1 MEGIFVNSSDT
12 GNPEAGL
19 DAMRLRLLAKRD
31 DIEIMVQT
39 VLPNA
44 VFWVTPAEDPE
55 TLEFFF
61 IFDGSVE
68 LTVEGETKVLL
79 PGDSFYV
86 NGLKEDILLK
96 TEQETRILYVTN
108 RPVFDSLFG
117 FHDDLTRLLMRIN
130 DKDHYTFNHSKNVL
144 RYSIKLYELLKDQ
157 CSGVSMDDMAV
168 AALFHDVGK
177 CFVPDEI
184 LKKNDKLLPGEY
196 RYIMRHPLDSARLLR
211 PHFGER
217 IAEIAQ
223 NHHERLDGSGYP
235 MGITADEISFEAKI
249 VTVADVFDAMISD
262 RGYNHV
268 KTPLEAA
275 KELCEQTHLFDERV
289 TSALLTLVTSNALDC
304 VGGAQE

>member
-1 MEGIFVNSSDT
+1 MEGVFVNSPET

-19 DAMRLRLLAKRD
+19 DTVRLRLLAKRD
-31 DIEIMVQT
+31 DIEIMAQT

-44 VFWVTPAEDPE
+44 VFWVTPAKDIE

-61 IFDGSVE
+61 VFDGSVE
-68 LTVEGETKVLL
+68 LAIEGELKKLL

-96 TEQETRILYVTN
+96 TEQETHILYVTN

-130 DKDHYTFNHSKNVL
+130 DKDHYTFNHSRNVM
-144 RYSIKLYELLKDQ
+144 RYSVRLFELLKDQ
-157 CSGVSMDDMAV
+157 CSGVSVDDMIV

-177 CFVPDEI
+177 CFIPDEI
-184 LKKNDKLLPGEY
+184 LKKNGSLLPSEY

-211 PHFGER
+211 TNFGER

-235 MGITADEISFEAKI
+235 FGLTSEEISFEAKI
-249 VTVADVFDAMISD
+249 VAVADVFDAMISN
-262 RGYNHV
+262 RGYNV
-268 KTPLEAA
+268 PKSPYEAA
-275 KELCEQTHLFDERV
+275 LELCDMPHLFDERV
-289 TSALLTLVTSNALDC
+289 TSALFTLATSDELDC
-304 VGGAQE
+304 VGGA

>member
-1 MEGIFVNSSDT
+1 MEGVFINSAET

-19 DAMRLRLLAKRD
+19 DSMRLRLLAKRD

-44 VFWVTPAEDPE
+44 VFWVTPAEDTE
-55 TLEFFF
+55 ALEFFF
-61 IFDGSVE
+61 VVDGSVE
-68 LTVEGETKVLL
+68 LAVDGGTRVLH

-86 NGLKEDILLK
+86 SGLKEDILLK

-117 FHDDLTRLLMRIN
+117 FQDDLTRLLMRIN
-130 DKDHYTFNHSKNVL
+130 DKDHYTFQHSKNVL
-144 RYSIKLYELLKDQ
+144 RYSAKLYELLKDE
-157 CSGVSMDDMAV
+157 CTGVSMDDMAV

-184 LKKNDKLLPGEY
+184 LKKNGALLPSEY
-196 RYIMRHPLDSARLLR
+196 RYIMRHPMDSARLLR
-211 PHFGER
+211 PHFGYR

-235 MGITADEISFEAKI
+235 LGLAAEDISFEARI
-249 VTVADVFDAMISD
+249 VAVADVFDAMISD

-268 KTPLEAA
+268 KKPLEAA
-275 KELCEQTHLFDERV
+275 RELCSLPHLFDERV
-289 TSALLTLVTSNALDC
+289 TSALMTLVKSDQLDC
-304 VGGAQE
+304 IGGAQD